1 MVTLLLFETTFEPR
15 SLVVDPPMT
24 DAELEEMCLRN
35 EMVQIER
42 TSDGVIRLKPLGGGV
57 DELRQFRDSFPTRRL
72 VASPPSR
79 AILRFMRGFLSGGWI
94 AIKSGCGLCFAGAI
108 EGVDEGRSCADA
120 AALPGVC
127 GGVAFAER

>member
-1 MVTLLLFETTFEPR
+1 MVTLPLFETTFEPR
-15 SLVVDPPMT
+15 SLVVYPPMT

-94 AIKSGCGLCFAGAI
+94 AIKSGCGLCFARAI
-108 EGVDEGRSCADA
+108 EGVDEGRSCEDA
-120 AALPGVC
+120 AALSGVC
-127 GGVAFAER
+127 SGVAFAVG